1 MEQFVEYII
10 KNLVSNPEAVVV
22 TCQEEEGAFKIFIEV
37 DPADLGKVIGK
48 KGNAINALRTIVR
61 TVAARFQRKAQV
73 ELVQAEKVKADEP
86 VAATEEAEEA
96 EESVAEETSEVE
108 SQPELAATPA

>member
-10 KNLVSNPEAVVV
+10 KNLVSKPEAVSV
-22 TCQEEEGAFKIFIEV
+22 TCHEEEGSFKIFIEV
-37 DPADLGKVIGK
+37 DPTDLGKVIGK

-73 ELVQAEKVKADEP
+73 ELVQAEKTKMGSVKECASMCED
-86 VAATEEAEEA
+86 
-96 EESVAEETSEVE
+96 SDVE
-108 SQPELAATPA
+108 QEFEDACV

>member
-10 KNLVSNPEAVVV
+10 KNLVSNPEAVKV
-22 TCQEEEGAFKIFIEV
+22 TCQEEDSLFKILIEV
-37 DPADLGKVIGK
+37 DPSDLGKVIGK

-73 ELVQAEKVKADEP
+73 ELAQVNKKGISSTICESE
-86 VAATEEAEEA
+86 AAVDEAEEM
-96 EESVAEETSEVE
+96 EESCV
-108 SQPELAATPA
+108 